1 MSRLSVMLAI
11 GTVTARGLVGRRR
24 TLLMLLV
31 AGAPVILGA
40 FLRSATPARD
50 RTGSSHRSRASSSR
64 A

>member
-1 MSRLSVMLAI
+1 MSRLSVMLEI

-40 FLRSATPARD
+40 FPPD
-50 RTGSSHRSRASSSR
+50 R
-64 A
+64 